1 MGRVLLI
8 AAAAVALVLVPLSS
22 GGGFEGVNGRV
33 IAIETG
39 GDIVALHTSGGG
51 SDTIASG
58 ATAADGASLSP
69 DATKVAYVDSGSVH
83 VHCLDGSC
91 DSDLATG
98 TDPAW
103 SPDGDTIAYL
113 DGTDV
118 YTIKADGSQSAPG
131 DQIAS
136 GAKAATRLA
145 WSPDG
150 TSIAF
155 SSVRGT
161 HTEIWSVNVSTQAQ
175 TQITSNSDPDQDT
188 NPAWSPDG
196 DTIAFQS
203 DRGSGTDVYTVS
215 ASGGS
220 VTQVTT
226 VGDATNP
233 VFSPDSDT
241 IAFSRTG
248 GDVYMVDASG
258 GTPTDVGGAGDLVAD
273 WETLVPTNSSAPT
286 VSTVANPAAGDTV
299 TVNPGTWSNASSY
312 LYEFERCDTDG
323 NDCTSLGSASAT
335 SSYTLTS
342 DDVGFTIK
350 AKVQGVDSAGDGQAV
365 ESSNRTPVVIGPGP
379 TNLTAPTVVL
389 GSLLGVPLTQPHV
402 GSFLTSTLGTW
413 TGLGNTYTY
422 QWKKCDPKTTS
433 CYDLAGATSS
443 FYAPTNDVYGWQL
456 RVQVTATND
465 SGSRSMNSLPTG
477 VVTADPPVSKD
488 TPQIVGQN
496 LEGRTL
502 RIGPG
507 VWTGTAP
514 LVFTYE
520 WRRCDPQGT
529 LPSCVAIPGATTTS
543 YTLGANDVGVTIRVY
558 ITATNV
564 TGPVTIFTNHTFP
577 TLPAPQAAKPSP
589 EPANARPP
597 AVTGDSTVGA
607 TLLASR
613 GTWTG
618 DAPLH
623 YRYSWQRC
631 DALGSRCHAIRGARR
646 ASYVPRAAD
655 IGFTLRVSVTA
666 SNKAGK
672 KTAVSAIT
680 DAIALGKPL
689 PRPRHIVGTAKAD
702 YLPGGGGNDTIDGR
716 GGNDTI
722 LGGAGD
728 DVLRG
733 GAGNDVIDGGP
744 GNDRIFGGPGG
755 DTIRAADGA
764 VDTIDCGTGHD
775 HAIVDR
781 DDKLVG
787 CELVTYASAP
797 AAKPG
802 AGATATAP

>member
-8 AAAAVALVLVPLSS
+8 AAAAVTLVLVPLSS
-22 GGGFEGVNGRV
+22 AGGFEGVNGRV

-39 GDIVALHTSGGG
+39 GDIVALHSGGG
-51 SDTIASG
+51 SDTIATG

-69 DATKVAYVDSGSVH
+69 DAKKVAYVDGGDIH
-83 VHCLDGSC
+83 VHCLDNSC
-91 DSDLATG
+91 DSDVGSATG

-113 DGTDV
+113 DGTDLK
-118 YTIKADGSQSAPG
+118 TISADGTG
-131 DQIAS
+131 EKQIAS
-136 GAKAATRLA
+136 GAKAASRLA

-150 TSIAF
+150 DSIAF
-155 SSVRGT
+155 ASTRGT
-161 HTEIWSVNVSTQAQ
+161 HTEIWSVDVDTQSQ
-175 TQITSNSDPDQDT
+175 TQITANSGTEQDT
-188 NPAWSPDG
+188 DPAWSPDG

-203 DRGSGTDVYTVS
+203 DRSGQSDVYTVA

-220 VTQVTT
+220 VTQLTT
-226 VGDATNP
+226 GTSDTDP

-241 IAFSRTG
+241 IAFSRSDG
-248 GDVYMVDASG
+248 VYTVDATG
-258 GTPTDVGGAGDLVAD
+258 GTPSSFGGSTGDKTAD

-286 VSTVANPAAGDTV
+286 VSTVANPAAGSTV
-299 TVNPGTWSNASSY
+299 TASPGTWSGASSY
-312 LYEFERCDTDG
+312 LYAFQRCDTDG
-323 NDCTSLGSASAT
+323 FDCTALGSASST

-350 AKVQGVDSAGDGQAV
+350 VKVQGVDSAGSAQAV

-413 TGLGNTYTY
+413 TGAGNTYTY

-465 SGSRSMNSLPTG
+465 SGSRSMNSLPTD

-496 LEGRTL
+496 LEGQTL

-543 YTLGANDVGVTIRVY
+543 YTLGPDDVGVTIRVY
-558 ITATNV
+558 VTATNV

-577 TLPAPQAAKPSP
+577 TLPAPAAAKPSP
-589 EPANARPP
+589 EPANAAPP
-597 AVTGDSTVGA
+597 AVTGDATVGA
-607 TLLASR
+607 KLLASR

-631 DALGSRCHAIRGARR
+631 DALGSRCHAIRGARA
-646 ASYVPRAAD
+646 ASYVAKAAD
-655 IGFTLRVSVTA
+655 IGFTLRVAVTA
-666 SNKAGK
+666 TNKAGK
-672 KTAVSAIT
+672 KTAVSTIT
-680 DAIALGKPL
+680 DAVALGKPL

-722 LGGAGD
+722 LGGAGN

-733 GAGNDVIDGGP
+733 GPGNDVIDAGAGK
-744 GNDRIFGGPGG
+744 DRVFGGPGG
-755 DTIRAADGA
+755 DTIRAADGEK
-764 VDTIDCGTGHD
+764 DTIDCGTGHD
-775 HAIVDR
+775 HAIVDH